1 MAKLKTI
8 ALVVLGLFVVFL
20 TLGLWDPFEIRKP
33 KPEKDP
39 WKEAEKIREQEKA
52 KTNAKVYKDLADLGS
67 TKPGVDRDNALSGML
82 DKDYPGSK

>member
-1 MAKLKTI
+1 MAKIKTI
-8 ALVVLGLFVVFL
+8 LLIVLGLLVVFL

-39 WKEAEKIREQEKA
+39 LEEAEKAREQEKA

-67 TKPGVDRDNALSGML
+67 VKSGNDRDNALQNML